1 MEKTRRPSALII
13 GSGLAGL
20 ECALDLAVN
29 GFSVEV
35 VSPGRVGRDGAT
47 HRVHALAPWV
57 LVTAPWVRGD
67 SPELYLAD
75 LKRRGEG
82 EERSGLA
89 EVLAAE
95 AHTAARDLIEALD
108 LEPLPGGPATLPGDE
123 LPRGLRCLARGG
135 HVLLAPLLKRCES
148 AGVRLSGRSLV
159 VGIAA
164 DGGRATGA
172 LVLDRAT
179 RNVRTVNAD
188 AVVLACGGVGA
199 VFPVTT
205 VPRWV
210 RGSGLAL
217 ASAAGALLHRP
228 EATQALPVTATAQLY
243 FPTSAALLAGR
254 IRINGR
260 VVAPFRDVEALTL
273 AIGEALLEGATV
285 ALEPSEEDPASLPP
299 SLRESA
305 AFRVEKTV
313 PLTLAL
319 HHGIG
324 GVAIDTW
331 GRTSLPGLYACGE
344 AAGGVQGRR
353 RMMGTGL
360 LEALIFARRC
370 ARAMCRDVRGGGA
383 PSAVEILAPPVPAD
397 AAVLEGRLDALMGAL
412 VALRP
417 GKTVA
422 SALREIEGWPEEGA
436 PGSDEKAALAGIRRL
451 AAVTILKGELGRDQ
465 ARQSGGRGE

>member
-1 MEKTRRPSALII
+1 VEKTRRPSALIV

-20 ECALDLAVN
+20 ECALNLAIN

-75 LKRRGEG
+75 LKRHGEG
-82 EERSGLA
+82 EERCGLA

-95 AHTAARDLIEALD
+95 AHTGARDLIEALD
-108 LEPLPGGPATLPGDE
+108 LEPLPGGPVTLPGDE

-148 AGVRLSGRSLV
+148 AGVRLAGRSLV

-164 DGGRATGA
+164 NGGRATGA
-172 LVLDRAT
+172 VVLDRAT
-179 RNVRTVNAD
+179 RNVRTVNAN

-205 VPRWV
+205 APRWV

-228 EATQALPVTATAQLY
+228 ESTQALPVTAAPLY
-243 FPTSAALLAGR
+243 FPTSAALLASR

-299 SLRESA
+299 YLRESA
-305 AFRVEKTV
+305 AFRVERTV

-360 LEALIFARRC
+360 LEAFVFARRS
-370 ARAMCRDVRGGGA
+370 ARAMCRDVMAGGA
-383 PSAVEILAPPVPAD
+383 PSAVEILAPPDPAD

-417 GKTVA
+417 GKAVA
-422 SALREIEGWPEEGA
+422 SALRELEGWPEEGE
-436 PGSDEKAALAGIRRL
+436 PGTYEKAALAGIRRL
-451 AAVTILKGELGRDQ
+451 AAVTILKGELGKDQ
-465 ARQSGGRGE
+465 ARQSGGGGEW